1 MKPMLKT
8 ICTVALFT
16 LPFPAWAEQSKPA
29 QPKTMS
35 ITLFEAK
42 ATLAMPPWV
51 KGADVVGQSEIFN
64 QRGKGGNGREA
75 FIQEFIPKGQKF
87 ESWHEIYAMLAE
99 TPYRK
104 GVKSYRKIVD
114 APFKKACT
122 NFDTMTLLDKPDAHV
137 YLIFCP
143 SYKDTPSVGEMAVMA
158 IWKYENTIMRFY
170 YEARG
175 KAFPK
180 FTKDID
186 IRLLPMTQK
195 NMNYAVKY
203 LSGIRFE
210 AK

>member
-1 MKPMLKT
+1 MTMLRH
-8 ICTVALFT
+8 VFT
-16 LPFPAWAEQSKPA
+16 LAAVLCALPVWAEQSKPA
-29 QPKTMS
+29 APATMS
-35 ITLFEAK
+35 INLFEAK

-64 QRGKGGNGREA
+64 QRGKGGGGRKA

-87 ESWHEIYAMLAE
+87 ESWREIYAILAE

-122 NFDTMTLLDKPDAHV
+122 NFDTLTLLDKPEAHV

-143 SYKDTPSVGEMAVMA
+143 SYKATPTVGEMAVMA

-170 YEARG
+170 YEVRG

-203 LSGIRFE
+203 LSGIRLE